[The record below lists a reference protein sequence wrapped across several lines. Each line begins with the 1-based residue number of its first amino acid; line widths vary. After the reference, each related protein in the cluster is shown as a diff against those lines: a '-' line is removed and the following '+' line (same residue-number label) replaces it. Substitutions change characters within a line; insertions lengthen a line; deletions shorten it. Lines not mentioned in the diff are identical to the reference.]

1 MTSPD
6 AARPVT
12 TVIDALAR
20 ATDGFFRDPHTG
32 DVVLVEHP
40 NAQMKTVGGILAL
53 NRMLRRAKLVD
64 RGDWVD
70 VLLER
75 AAMAT
80 LIWWSFKQ
88 LRHGTTKYLKTI
100 GAVTLAGAIARTI
113 IADPA
118 HGLSTQRDRQSTP
131 A

>member
-1 MTSPD
+1 MASPD
-6 AARPVT
+6 TARPVT

-20 ATDGFFRDPHTG
+20 VTNGFFRDPHTG

-40 NAQMKTVGGILAL
+40 NGQMRTLGGILAL
-53 NRMLRRAKLVD
+53 NRMLRRAHLVD
-64 RGDWVD
+64 RGNGVD

-75 AAMAT
+75 AAMVT
-80 LIWWSFKQ
+80 LISWSFNQ

-100 GAVTLAGAIARTI
+100 GAVTLAGAVARTI
-113 IADPA
+113 LADPV
-118 HGLSTQRDRQSTP
+118 HGLSTQRDRPSTP